1 MGDQPNKPRDLK
13 LIDTLES
20 FERVR
25 FEGSVWRV
33 VRERKDPVVGQRSGG
48 RWDPGEFDVLYTSLE
63 ADGVIAEIDFA
74 LSSLPV
80 RPSKIKFV
88 LHEIAVGVI
97 EVLELTDTGRLSD
110 LGVDMSSFAKFD
122 YQRTQEIGDAA
133 YFLDSDGL
141 IVPSA
146 HWQCNNLVLFTERLT
161 PDDLEVLTSLPV
173 DFEEW
178 RSKVKVTSR
187 SRRFKKPGD

>member
-1 MGDQPNKPRDLK
+1 MRDQSNKPRDLD

-20 FERVR
+20 FERIR

-33 VRERKDPVVGQRSGG
+33 VREGKDPVIGQRSGG
-48 RWDPGEFDVLYTSLE
+48 RWDPGDFDVLYTSLE
-63 ADGVIAEIDFA
+63 ADGAIAEIDFV

-80 RPSKIKFV
+80 RPSKVRFV
-88 LHEIAVGVI
+88 LHEIAVRANKI
-97 EVLELTDTGRLSD
+97 MQLFDINRLSD
-110 LGVDMSSFAKFD
+110 LGVDMSGLAGTD

-141 IVPSA
+141 IVPNA
-146 HWQCNNLVLFTERLT
+146 RWQCNNLVLFTDRIT
-161 PDDLEVLTSLPV
+161 PEALEVTKSLPV

-178 RSKVKVTSR
+178 RTKVKETLRGQR
-187 SRRFKKPGD
+187 SARQVE

>member
-1 MGDQPNKPRDLK
+1 MRDQPNKPRDLD

-33 VRERKDPVVGQRSGG
+33 VREGKNPVVGQRSGG

-63 ADGVIAEIDFA
+63 AKGAIAEIDFV

-80 RPSKIKFV
+80 RPSKVRFV
-88 LHEIAVGVI
+88 LHEIAVSANK
-97 EVLELTDTGRLSD
+97 VLQLVDINLLSD
-110 LGVDMSSFAKFD
+110 LGVDMSSFARID

-133 YFLDSDGL
+133 YFLDFKGL

-146 HWQCNNLVLFTERLT
+146 RWQCNNLVLFTDRLT
-161 PDDLEVLTSLPV
+161 PDDLVLRKPLPV

-178 RSKVKVTSR
+178 RAEVKETSR
-187 SRRFKKPGD
+187 SRRFMQQ

>member
-1 MGDQPNKPRDLK
+1 MRDMSSKPRDLT
-13 LIDTLES
+13 LIDTLET
-20 FERVR
+20 FERIR

-33 VRERKDPVVGQRSGG
+33 VREGKDPVIGQRSGG
-48 RWDPGEFDVLYTSLE
+48 RWDPGDFDVLYTSLE
-63 ADGVIAEIDFA
+63 ADGAIAEIDFV

-146 HWQCNNLVLFTERLT
+146 HWQCNNLVLFTDRLT
-161 PDDLEVLTSLPV
+161 PDDLEQRESLPV

-178 RSKVKVTSR
+178 RTEVRQTSR
-187 SRRFKKPGD
+187 SRRSTPPTA

>member
-1 MGDQPNKPRDLK
+1 MRDLSNKPRDLD

-33 VRERKDPVVGQRSGG
+33 VREGKNPVVGQRSGG

-63 ADGVIAEIDFA
+63 AKGAIAEIDFV

-80 RPSKIKFV
+80 RPSKVRFV
-88 LHEIAVGVI
+88 LREIAVRANK
-97 EVLELTDTGRLSD
+97 VLEFIDIERLSD
-110 LGVDMSSFAKFD
+110 LGVDMSSFARID

-133 YFLDSDGL
+133 YFLDSEGFL
-141 IVPSA
+141 VPNA
-146 HWQCNNLVLFTERLT
+146 RWQCNNLVLFTDRLT
-161 PDDLEVLTSLPV
+161 PDDLEFLKSLPV

-178 RSKVKVTSR
+178 RAEVKGTSR
-187 SRRFKKPGD
+187 IRRFKKPGD